1 MKLSLLNES
10 LYSDLPFDYDRNL
23 KSYIARTKNEVI
35 SVTPGFGPFDGYFK
49 VTIEDDSD
57 ILFDTF
63 YLDPKGSTIE
73 DELDNI
79 SSIIS
84 SAYSKVANIE
94 SISDIYSVMD
104 RFKSELRKRLLER
117 Y

>member
-10 LYSDLPFDYDRNL
+10 LYSDLPFDYKKSL
-23 KSYIARTKNEVI
+23 KSYVARTKDETI

-49 VTIEDDSD
+49 VMIEDDSG
-57 ILFDTF
+57 ILFDTL
-63 YLDPKGSTIE
+63 YLDLKGSTIE
-73 DELDNI
+73 DELDTV

-84 SAYSKVANIE
+84 SAYSKVIDIE
-94 SISDIYSVMD
+94 SISDIYNVMD
-104 RFKSELRKRLLER
+104 RFESELRKRLRER